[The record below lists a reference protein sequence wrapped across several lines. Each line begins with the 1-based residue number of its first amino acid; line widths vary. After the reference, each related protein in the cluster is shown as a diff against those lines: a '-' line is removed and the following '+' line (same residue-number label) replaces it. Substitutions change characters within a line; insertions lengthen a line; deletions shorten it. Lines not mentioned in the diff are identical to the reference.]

1 MKTEKKSL
9 WSSIQE
15 PRNLLWVD
23 CSAGA
28 VVGILV
34 LALSVWLSKLY
45 QLPHSFVL
53 FMGGANLAY
62 AAYSFSLARRATRP
76 KALLWLLIAANL
88 TWGVLCFWWAFSYWG
103 TASVFGLAQLLGEGI
118 FVGGLAC
125 VEWRWRELLL
135 TA

>member
-1 MKTEKKSL
+1 M
-9 WSSIQE
+9 QE

-28 VVGILV
+28 LVGILV
-34 LALSVWLSKLY
+34 LGLSGWLSKLY
-45 QLPHSFVL
+45 QLPYNFVL
-53 FMGGANLAY
+53 FMGGVNLAY

-76 KALLWLLIAANL
+76 KPLLWLLIAANL
-88 TWGVLCFWWAFSYWG
+88 VWGLLCFGWAYSYWE
-103 TASVFGLAQLLGEGI
+103 TASLFGRAQLVLEGL

-125 VEWRWRELLL
+125 VEWRRRELLL